1 MIKKIWTVDITKTFA
16 RCLTCLAAECRL
28 YRDELKNKFQ
38 QGLQL
43 FVCLMYL
50 SDLVADLRPC
60 PQKGVPGQ
68 RRQVAK
74 RSVCGE

>member
-1 MIKKIWTVDITKTFA
+1 MSHLFGSGVPSLQGRVKKQVSTGPLII
-16 RCLTCLAAECRL
+16 CLPHVPFCL
-28 YRDELKNKFQ
+28 
-38 QGLQL
+38 
-43 FVCLMYL
+43 V
-50 SDLVADLRPC
+50 VDLRPC